1 MNPLFFWS
9 LAPSRSRPPSLRVP
23 LRRLRRFFVR
33 IPSDYGRFEVPRI
46 IEEGGGAGFKERGER
61 TRGGGSLLSLLLV
74 PPAISTTEGRALYF
88 MGRARIFT
96 RTRVTRNPPPLTFRS
111 DTVCRSRNSFA
122 RDRGI
127 LESCFDSSI
136 KYQEMKRFVERIIV
150 CERESK
156 SKLFQFVSAI
166 Y

>member
-46 IEEGGGAGFKERGER
+46 IEEGGGAGFKARERGEGNPFYHR
-61 TRGGGSLLSLLLV
+61 SSFLRQFRRQRG
-74 PPAISTTEGRALYF
+74 
-88 MGRARIFT
+88 ARCILWDERGFS
-96 RTRVTRNPPPLTFRS
+96 RRVL
-111 DTVCRSRNSFA
+111 
-122 RDRGI
+122 RGI
-127 LESCFDSSI
+127 LHPSLFVRILFAVRGILLLGTEGFSRVALIPRSI

-150 CERESK
+150 CKRESK
-156 SKLFQFVSAI
+156 SKLFEFVSAI